1 MVGTPRG
8 AMNVPGQDKKLTVCL
23 HLSGE
28 NPQNALALLD
38 VMLASPG
45 VGKSWDL
52 LVAFDA
58 PSYDMRHLLIQ
69 EYQRDH
75 RAVFFESKDSL
86 GTHHWWRAMLAN
98 IRSEYVLLLD
108 EKVNPSPH
116 WISNILEYIKQ
127 NPTLTLCGF
136 KHTIP
141 AGLSRPDLPYQSPL
155 KDGVVLLQTA
165 YYREIEFLQQSE
177 AQTVGAKATFF
188 EFSMAAELG
197 AIPENLRQ
205 LDLGKLLLQPAAT
218 SRDASLPE
226 DGPLLSICIC
236 TYGHHPELIL
246 RCLQSVITEP
256 ELDTK
261 VEVILGCNAVSDAV
275 MREIDRLHRDGKIST
290 IIRSPIN
297 YNKAGMQRFTFRLA
311 RAPYILSLDDDMY
324 FSFGWLARMKSTI
337 RKSHPFEVAGRLHA
351 LSNRTLWS
359 GQKKPYDTYCQKKR
373 WWKGKRPYGLEV
385 VFPAGQCFLA
395 RARFLIENDYPDLD
409 MRIDWDDVLLGDM
422 VTQLDGTQIWFPDD
436 LMKMI
441 TIDDIPSRGSHGG
454 G

>member
-1 MVGTPRG
+1 M
-8 AMNVPGQDKKLTVCL
+8 TVCL
-23 HLSGE
+23 YLSGE
-28 NPQNALALLD
+28 DPQAALALLD
-38 VMLASPG
+38 TMLASPG
-45 VGKSWDL
+45 AGKSWGL

-58 PSYDMRHLLIQ
+58 PSYDMRHLLTQ

-75 RAVFFESKDSL
+75 RAVFFESREQL
-86 GTHHWWRAMLAN
+86 GKYHWWRTLLSN

-108 EKVNPSPH
+108 DTLIPSPR
-116 WISNILEYIKQ
+116 WVTQIAEYIKS
-127 NPTLTLCGF
+127 NPALCLCGF
-136 KHTIP
+136 KHSVTTDVGTEG
-141 AGLSRPDLPYQSPL
+141 AYQSPL
-155 KDGVVLLQTA
+155 KGGALLMRTA
-165 YYREIEFLQQSE
+165 YYREIEFLPQLE
-177 AQTVGAKATFF
+177 VHTVGGNATFF
-188 EFSMAAELG
+188 DFSMAADLG
-197 AIPENLRQ
+197 ALPDTMKQ
-205 LDLGKLLLQPAAT
+205 LDLGRLLLQPEASA
-218 SRDASLPE
+218 RDISIAESH
-226 DGPLLSICIC
+226 PLLSICIC

-246 RCLQSVITEP
+246 RCLQTVITEP
-256 ELDTK
+256 ELNRE
-261 VEVILGCNAVSDAV
+261 VEVILGCNEVSDTV

-297 YNKAGMQRFTFRLA
+297 FNKAGMQRFMFRLA

-324 FSFGWLARMKSTI
+324 FSFGWLKHMKDAI
-337 RKSHPFEVAGRLHA
+337 RNSHPFEVAGRLHA

-359 GQKKPYDTYCQKKR
+359 GQKKPYDSYCQKKR

-395 RARFLIENDYPDLD
+395 RTRFLTDNDYPDLD

-422 VTQLDGTQIWFPDD
+422 VTQLDGTQIWFPDE